1 MSTQQIVDRKV
12 GTVALPQETPPSL
25 LRHAVLFDPADRH
38 GALQQLPETCG
49 VFALFAEDKAEETNG
64 VKAEPYLAKASN
76 LHRRL
81 QRFLSPAPSQSRR
94 LQLAARIRRI
104 EYTVAG
110 SDFAS
115 DLIFYQAAKA
125 VERSFGT
132 AAGARGRDAKTRLRL
147 RPPAFLNLRMENAYP
162 RAVISTSVGRLAAR
176 AVVENEPVG
185 PFPSKAAAERYLEQ
199 VLDLFLL
206 RRCIENLDP
215 NPAHPGCLYSEMK
228 KCLAPCYQGC
238 TDERYEEEAV
248 AVRDFLR
255 TRGRSLLE
263 KVALERTA
271 AAEALEF
278 EQAAALHQRY
288 EKVEAV
294 AGQMP
299 DGARPLSQLSG
310 IIIQPGSAQP
320 GSAWEQVDLFAI
332 TRGQLTGPFPYS
344 TLGMRLHNEQSGSS
358 SLFTQPMALEA
369 IPLAE
374 DGSIAVPVKEAS
386 KDMLEARLDEALSA
400 LHPSASE
407 KELNDH
413 ISLFARW
420 YYRPS
425 TRRIGEV
432 IFLDGEGNLQR
443 RAVIRAISRVA
454 AASQFGIPARAAKW
468 HA

>member
-1 MSTQQIVDRKV
+1 MQQIDPGPIV
-12 GTVALPQETPPSL
+12 LPLETPPSL
-25 LRHAVLFDPADRH
+25 LKHAILFHPADRQS
-38 GALQQLPETCG
+38 ALQQLPEGCG
-49 VFALFAEDKAEETNG
+49 VFALFAEDKTEDTNG
-64 VKAEPYLAKASN
+64 VKGEPYLAKASN

-94 LQLAARIRRI
+94 LQLAERIRRI
-104 EYTVAG
+104 EYTVTG

-115 DLIFYQAAKA
+115 DLVFYRAAKA
-125 VERSFGT
+125 VETMFG
-132 AAGARGRDAKTRLRL
+132 AAAPTRGRDAKTRLRL
-147 RPPAFLNLRMENAYP
+147 RPPAFLKLRMENAYP
-162 RAVISTSVGRLAAR
+162 RAVISTSVGRPAAR
-176 AVVENEPVG
+176 ALVENEPVG

-238 TDERYEEEAV
+238 TDERYAEEAV

-255 TRGRSLLE
+255 TRGTSLLE

-294 AGQMP
+294 AAQMP

-310 IIIQPGSAQP
+310 VIIQPGSA
-320 GSAWEQVDLFAI
+320 AEQVDLFAI
-332 TRGQLTGPFPYS
+332 TRGQLTGPVAYS
-344 TLGMRLHNEQSGSS
+344 ALGMRLHNEQSGSS

-374 DGSIAVPVKEAS
+374 DGSVPAIPKEAS

-400 LHPSASE
+400 LQPFTNE

-432 IFLDGEGNLQR
+432 IFHDGEGALPR
-443 RAVIRAISRVA
+443 RAVVRAISRVA
-454 AASQFGIPARAAKW
+454 AATQFGVPAKAAKW